1 MSNLIKLKRDWEEE
15 HPVKM
20 KNGKTLY
27 NLTSKPLYHYTQ
39 LSNFWNIIMSD
50 HMYARHV
57 RFSNDSEENKIGEE
71 IINSILKGSKKVTPL
86 EYYMLCFCEEPDL
99 LSQWREY
106 AKGGVSLKF
115 DFSLLEYYTILNN
128 TETTKKIS
136 EAAKSEDEKL
146 KSMYSVPETSNRD
159 YKEFQRV
166 YAKPISVFYVKKG
179 EILLFKDRYDWLTE
193 EFRGDAEKSISK
205 YMRMLIPYIKHEG
218 FNEEKEARLLFE
230 EKVGYRTFQVG
241 YLEDEEYVKRPYIRV
256 EFGNAEEKFCEEC
269 QIYFYNISNRKQ
281 KEIKEILKGN
291 INITYHFFAKESLE
305 DIDGEVV
312 ISSTK
317 RQSEIFERVD
327 YIVKRWN
334 LKGANY
340 KIWCQGHLPI
350 REIMVGP
357 CKNKEEVK
365 ESITQYIRGVY
376 WLKYVD
382 VKTSE
387 IPYRG

>member
-1 MSNLIKLKRDWEEE
+1 MSNLINLKMNWKEE

-27 NLTSKPLYHYTQ
+27 NLTNKPLYHYTR

-57 RFSNDSEENKIGEE
+57 RFSNDSEENKIGKE
-71 IINSILKGSKKVTPL
+71 IINSILGEEEKVTPL
-86 EYYMLCFCEEPDL
+86 EYYMLCFCEEADL

-128 TETTKKIS
+128 IETTKSIS
-136 EAAKSEDEKL
+136 EKAKSEDEKL
-146 KSMYSVPETSNRD
+146 KSMYSVPETPNRQFKD
-159 YKEFQRV
+159 FQRV

-179 EILLFKDRYDWLTE
+179 ETTLFEERCKWLEE

-218 FNEEKEARLLFE
+218 FKEEKEARILFE
-230 EKVGYRTFQVG
+230 EREGYRPFQVG
-241 YLEDEEYVKRPYIRV
+241 YLEDEQCVKRPYIRV

-269 QIYFYNISNRKQ
+269 QIYFLNISNVKKR
-281 KEIKEILKGN
+281 EIKEMLKGN
-291 INITYHFFAKESLE
+291 TNITYHSFKKRSLK
-305 DIDGEVV
+305 DIDGEIV

-317 RQSEIFERVD
+317 RQSEIFEKVD
-327 YIVKRWN
+327 HIVKCWN
-334 LKGANY
+334 LQDANY

-357 CKNKEEVK
+357 CKDKEEVI
-365 ESITQYIRGVY
+365 ESIANYISGVY
-376 WLKYVD
+376 WLKYAD